1 MMKNRNTLHK
11 YASLLLA
18 VILLLSVAVIPVAAE
33 ENVDLYV
40 FLRDGNGQPLYLYQS
55 PCMIGYNLNGANQ
68 GLDSPIQAFLYT
80 MYNTKTEEHFPTYC
94 TDINITAVQGAYYR
108 RMNLEYSPFAG
119 SAAGKIR
126 AILQN
131 GFYIIPKDGESDS
144 DHAARVAARTAALG
158 NAAGIADL
166 TTGEAIAATQAA
178 IWRAAHGSALTFPK
192 FCKYVFNP
200 QNTKYGSLCSY
211 SILKDMDNALISNRI
226 EKVYNYLLKLAPVQ
240 ATSQVVSASSF
251 VKMENLVIT
260 DNGDGTC
267 SVSVDVTVDVDM
279 GPEDSLML
287 YTTLADKPSA
297 EVPLNNGQQTCTLTI
312 PAVPAEDSSS
322 GDIKLF
328 VSGTQTVSG
337 FFYFDAEGGRE
348 ASQAMVAY
356 DNSQQPIFLELT
368 AAPKEGTGG
377 DPDIPDV
384 PVVSTGDIQ
393 LLKVDADQQTPLAG
407 ATFEVY
413 RSATAEELNADGN
426 NLVTIPGLTTKMV
439 KVSFYS
445 NADLT
450 GDPVTSVTTGNDG
463 KAAIYGLPYDTYYL
477 VETEAPAGYNLM
489 AECKELTLDTTSY
502 KITIENKAGTFLPS
516 TGGIGTTTYTAGG
529 MTLICIACL
538 LLYMSKRKMIEK

>member
-1 MMKNRNTLHK
+1 MNNRNTLHK

-40 FLRDGNGQPLYLYQS
+40 FQRDGNGQPLFLYQS
-55 PCMIGYNLNGANQ
+55 PCMLGYDLNNAN
-68 GLDSPIQAFLYT
+68 GSPGVPIQAFLYT

-131 GFYIIPKDGESDS
+131 GFYIIPVDGESDS

-158 NAAGIADL
+158 KAAGVADL

-192 FCKYVFNP
+192 FCRSVFKP
-200 QNTKYGSLCSY
+200 TNTKYRSLCSY
-211 SILKDMDNALISNRI
+211 DILKTMDNALISNRI
-226 EKVYNYLLKLAPVQ
+226 EKVYNYLLSLAPVQ

-279 GPEDSLML
+279 EPVDNLVL
-287 YTTLADKPSA
+287 YTTLGEIPS
-297 EVPLNNGQQTCTLTI
+297 EKVSLTNGQQTHTLTI
-312 PAVPAEDSSS
+312 PDVPAEDSSS

-356 DNSQQPIFLELT
+356 DSSQQPVFLELT

-377 DPDIPDV
+377 SPDIPDV

-450 GDPVTSVTTGNDG
+450 GDPITSVTTGNDG

-489 AECKELTLDTTSY
+489 AECKKLTLDTTSY
-502 KITIENKAGTFLPS
+502 TITIENKAGTFLPS
-516 TGGIGTTTYTAGG
+516 TGGIGTSAYTAGG
-529 MTLICIACL
+529 MVLICIACL
-538 LLYMSKRKMIEK
+538 FLYRNKRKMTKM

>member
-1 MMKNRNTLHK
+1 MNNRNTLHK

-40 FLRDGNGQPLYLYQS
+40 FQRDGNGEPLYLYQS
-55 PCMIGYNLNGANQ
+55 PCMIGYNLNGANN
-68 GLDSPIQAFLYT
+68 GADSPIQAFVYT

-131 GFYIIPKDGESDS
+131 GFYIIPVDGESDS

-158 NAAGIADL
+158 EAAGVADL

-178 IWRAAHGSALTFPK
+178 IWRAAHGSALTFPR
-192 FCKYVFNP
+192 FCRYVFNP
-200 QNTKYGSLCSY
+200 SNTKYGTLCSY
-211 SILKDMDNALISNRI
+211 SDLRYKDTSLISSRI
-226 EKVYNYLLKLAPVQ
+226 ETVYLYLLSLAPVS

-251 VKMENLVIT
+251 LKMENLVIT
-260 DNGDGTC
+260 DNDDGTC

-279 GPEDSLML
+279 AENDSLML
-287 YTTLADKPSA
+287 YTTLGDIPSE
-297 EVPLNNGQQTCTLTI
+297 EVLLRNGQQTCTLTI
-312 PAVPAEDSSS
+312 PAVPAEDVSA

-356 DNSQQPIFLELT
+356 DSSQQPIFLELT

-377 DPDIPDV
+377 SPDIPDV

-489 AECKELTLDTTSY
+489 AECKKLTLDTTSY
-502 KITIENKAGTFLPS
+502 TITIENKAGTFLPS
-516 TGGIGTTTYTAGG
+516 TGGIGTTAYLVGG
-529 MTLICIACL
+529 MVLICIACL
-538 LLYMSKRKMIEK
+538 FLYRNKRKMTEI

>member
-1 MMKNRNTLHK
+1 MKNRNTLHK
-11 YASLLLA
+11 YASLLL
-18 VILLLSVAVIPVAAE
+18 VIILLLSVAVIPVAAE

-40 FLRDGNGQPLYLYQS
+40 FQRDGNGQPLYLYQS
-55 PCMIGYNLNGANQ
+55 PCKIGYNLNGANE
-68 GLDSPIQAFLYT
+68 GADSPIQAFVYT
-80 MYNTKTEEHFPTYC
+80 MYNTKTEKHFPTYC

-158 NAAGIADL
+158 EAAGVADL

-192 FCKYVFNP
+192 FCRSVFNP
-200 QNTKYGSLCSY
+200 TNTKYGSLCSY
-211 SILKDMDNALISNRI
+211 DILRSKEIALISKRI
-226 EKVYNYLLKLAPVQ
+226 EKVYNYLLSLAPVP

-279 GPEDSLML
+279 EPDDSLML

-328 VSGTQTVSG
+328 VSGKQTVSG
-337 FFYFDAEGGRE
+337 FFYFDAKGGRE

-356 DNSQQPIFLELT
+356 DSSQQPIFLELT

-377 DPDIPDV
+377 SPDIPDI

-489 AECKELTLDTTSY
+489 AECKKLTLDTTSY
-502 KITIENKAGTFLPS
+502 TITIENKAGTFLPS